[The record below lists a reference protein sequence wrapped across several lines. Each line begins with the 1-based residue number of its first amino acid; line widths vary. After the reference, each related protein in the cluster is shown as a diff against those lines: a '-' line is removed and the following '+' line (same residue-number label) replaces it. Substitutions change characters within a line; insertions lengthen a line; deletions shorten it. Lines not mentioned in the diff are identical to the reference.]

1 MNVQQSPP
9 SPTMQHSLMSQVSNV
24 SMKPFWNV
32 MTFLLVST
40 NFTRITTDTD
50 FTHFAGYWP
59 QYHKEL
65 CVLVST
71 LHCVYFVLKIAFS
84 RLLSIGTTALGGAD
98 DVALNI
104 EIEGSR
110 HCSPF
115 LQARQSVPLRGE
127 FSHCSRPHQRFFIR
141 AGWC

>member
-1 MNVQQSPP
+1 
-9 SPTMQHSLMSQVSNV
+9 
-24 SMKPFWNV
+24 

-50 FTHFAGYWP
+50 FTHFTGYWP
-59 QYHKEL
+59 QYRKEL

-84 RLLSIGTTALGGAD
+84 QLLSIGTTALGGAD
-98 DVALNI
+98 DVVLNI

-127 FSHCSRPHQRFFIR
+127 FSHHSRPHQRFFIH